1 MEWDELRGIR
11 QGLLKEMDIYQLSIL
26 YDSLT
31 DEQKIE
37 LQQYRIDLLNLPQ
50 DNETPDEAYNN
61 IPTKPEWMI

>member
-1 MEWDELRGIR
+1 MNWDELRGIR

-31 DEQKIE
+31 NEQKTS

-61 IPTKPEWMI
+61 IPTKPDWM